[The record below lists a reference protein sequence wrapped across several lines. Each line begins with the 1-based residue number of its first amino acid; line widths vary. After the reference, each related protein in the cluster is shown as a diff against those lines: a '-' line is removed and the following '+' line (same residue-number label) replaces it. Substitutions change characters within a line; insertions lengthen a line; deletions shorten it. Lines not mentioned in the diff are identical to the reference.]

1 MIKQIKNLFNKI
13 MKNPDYRALLEN
25 FSSLTALK
33 LINYVFEIITFPY
46 LVRVLG
52 VEKFGLLSF
61 AQSFVA
67 YFTLLT
73 NYGFYLTG
81 IQQIAINREDKEE
94 GGKIL
99 ASITGAKIFLM
110 IVSFF
115 IFSLIVFS
123 FRKYRQDYTLYYFCF
138 AMVLVETFT
147 PYWFFRG
154 IEKMRYIT
162 ILTAISKAF
171 YTAGIFLFV
180 RRSEQVYL
188 VPLINAT
195 STLLVDIEAFRVIY
209 IKFNYKFVI
218 PKIKDIVYQLKDGFT
233 IFMSQVAINLYTT
246 SNTFILGIL
255 TNNTYVG
262 YYAAAQ
268 KILSILLSITFLV
281 QQTLYPYVNRL
292 VATQKENAKVFF
304 QKLTKI
310 AGISGLIISLLLF
323 IFAPLLVKI
332 ILGSGYLP
340 SITTIRI
347 LSLLPFLIILSN
359 VFGILIMLPMGYK
372 AEFMKILWG
381 ASIINITF
389 ALILVP
395 NLKHNGTAISATIT
409 EMYVTLTMWLFL
421 RRKRIII

>member
-1 MIKQIKNLFNKI
+1 

-25 FSSLTALK
+25 FSSLTALQFV
-33 LINYVFEIITFPY
+33 NYVFPIITFPY

-81 IQQIAINREDKEE
+81 IQQIAIKREDKEE
-94 GGKIL
+94 SGKIL
-99 ASITGAKIFLM
+99 ASIIGAKIFLM
-110 IVSFF
+110 ILSFF

-123 FRKYRQDYTLYYFCF
+123 FKKFRQDYTLYYFCF
-138 AMVLVETFT
+138 AIVLVETFT

-188 VPLINAT
+188 VPLISAT

-209 IKFNYKFVI
+209 LKFNYKFVI
-218 PKIKDIVYQLKDGFT
+218 PRTKDIVYQLKDGFT

-268 KILSILLSITFLV
+268 KILSIILSLISLV
-281 QQTLYPYVNRL
+281 QQTLYPYANRL
-292 VATQKENAKVFF
+292 VATQKGNAKVFF

-310 AGISGLIISLLLF
+310 IGISGLIISLFLF

-347 LSLLPFLIILSN
+347 LSLLPFLVILSN
-359 VFGILIMLPMGYK
+359 VFGLLIMLPMGYK

-395 NLKHNGTAISATIT
+395 NLKHNGTAMSATIT

-421 RRKRIII
+421 RRKRITI

>member
-1 MIKQIKNLFNKI
+1 

-25 FSSLTALK
+25 FSSLTALQ
-33 LINYVFEIITFPY
+33 LINYVFPIITFPY

-81 IQQIAINREDKEE
+81 IQQIAIKREDKEE
-94 GGKIL
+94 CGKIL
-99 ASITGAKIFLM
+99 ASIIGAKIFLM

-115 IFSLIVFS
+115 ILSLIVFS
-123 FRKYRQDYTLYYFCF
+123 FRKFRQDYTLYYFCF

-162 ILTAISKAF
+162 IFTAISKAF

-188 VPLINAT
+188 VPLISAT

-209 IKFNYKFVI
+209 LKFNYKFVI
-218 PKIKDIVYQLKDGFT
+218 PMIKDIVYQLKDGFT

-255 TNNTYVG
+255 TANTYVG

-268 KILSILLSITFLV
+268 KILSIVLSLISLV
-281 QQTLYPYVNRL
+281 QQTLYPYANRL

-347 LSLLPFLIILSN
+347 LSLLPFLVILSS

-395 NLKHNGTAISATIT
+395 KLKHNGTAISATIT

-421 RRKRIII
+421 RRKRITI